1 MPSARGDREAGDRP
15 CTTMV
20 TLRKTKS
27 LSIILSHLLGTSCHA
42 TTLSFNINTLHF
54 SSSYACNHTMT
65 LGGVIWPLPSLLENI
80 LSFFFPF
87 TSSIQSCCSASS
99 GVILLLGSHS
109 KQRHKKFKNCPSVVL
124 TAAGRSLV
132 PGRRLRPLEF
142 VIQRGFPL
150 ESAYVIELNYLT
162 CVLLITSYITT

>member
-99 GVILLLGSHS
+99 GVILSARVPLQTTTQKVQELSIGCLDSCGEVLGSRS
-109 KQRHKKFKNCPSVVL
+109 TL
-124 TAAGRSLV
+124 TTLRVRDTTGISL
-132 PGRRLRPLEF
+132 RICICNR
-142 VIQRGFPL
+142 
-150 ESAYVIELNYLT
+150 IELLNL
-162 CVLLITSYITT
+162 CIANN